1 MSLSVAVYCSS
12 SDAVDPAYLAQADAF
27 GAALGSRGHT
37 LVYGGAS
44 VGSMG
49 RLARAAKAAGARV
62 VGVIPAAMVDV
73 EIANPDCDE
82 LIVTTG
88 LRERKAQMDER
99 ADAFVALPGGFGT
112 LEELFEILT
121 AKQLGWHDRPVALVD
136 LDRFWRPLVDLC
148 EHLYDRRF
156 ARRSFSRQFLL
167 TGDIDAALDR
177 CEAGEDPPAESK
189 WT

>member
-1 MSLSVAVYCSS
+1 VSLSVAVYCSS
-12 SDAVDPAYLAQADAF
+12 SDAVDPAYLEQADAF

-49 RLARAAKAAGARV
+49 RVARAAKAAGGRV

-82 LIVTTG
+82 LEITID
-88 LRERKAQMDER
+88 LRERKAMMDDR

-121 AKQLGWHDRPVALVD
+121 AKQLGWHRRPVVLLD
-136 LDRFWRPLVDLC
+136 LDDFWRPLLDLC
-148 EHLYDRRF
+148 RHLYDRRF
-156 ARRSFSRQFLL
+156 ARPSFGRQFLL

-177 CEAGEDPPAESK
+177 CEAGDDPPAETK
-189 WT
+189 WI